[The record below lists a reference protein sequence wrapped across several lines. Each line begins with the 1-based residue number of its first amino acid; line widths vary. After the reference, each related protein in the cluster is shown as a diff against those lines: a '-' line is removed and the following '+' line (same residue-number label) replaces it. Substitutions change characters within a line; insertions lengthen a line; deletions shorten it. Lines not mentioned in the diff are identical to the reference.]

1 MKNYVFSSFF
11 LIAISSLNNIYSY
24 DKLFDAIDRSD
35 LSNVEYYIEKE
46 KDSITQQRKELLLQ
60 AARDAVIRKQT
71 KLSIFSSG
79 SDILKMF
86 FGSFLTGTGLTIFWV
101 GGLGSVIA
109 DSPQA
114 VAVSMGSGSLITLYG
129 LYKMYKGWTLSAAY
143 TNLNKAREIEN
154 LIKDIK
160 IKNI

>member
-1 MKNYVFSSFF
+1 MKNYIFSSFF

-46 KDSITQQRKELLLQ
+46 IGKITNERKELLLQ

-86 FGSFLTGTGLTIFWV
+86 FGSFLTGTGLIIFWL
-101 GGLGSVIA
+101 GGLGSFIA

-114 VAVSMGSGSLITLYG
+114 AAVSIGSGSLISLFG
-129 LYKMYKGWTLSAAY
+129 LYKMYKGWTLSTAY
-143 TNLNKAREIEN
+143 TNLNKAREIEH

-160 IKNI
+160 VENI